1 MKLTLIATAAAL
13 VLFGHAV
20 RADQQVDAGEAV
32 FERTCSK
39 CHYEDDF
46 AGKTREDILGLIRQM
61 AAPGSG
67 HKFDLGD
74 LSEGEMADLAAYF
87 ASVK

>member
-1 MKLTLIATAAAL
+1 MKITMIATATVL
-13 VLFGHAV
+13 VLLGHAV

-46 AGKTREDILGLIRQM
+46 AGKTRQDILGLIEQM

-67 HKFDLGD
+67 HKFDLSG

-87 ASVK
+87 ASLR